1 LLKHPAVLHGRLL
14 FQFLKLVHDRSRR
27 NVQELLAICSE
38 NINPRAQ
45 GWSKLLP
52 ELVHHF

>member
-27 NVQELLAICSE
+27 NVQELLAIASE
-38 NINPRAQ
+38 NIDPRAQ
-45 GWSKLLP
+45 GWTKLLP